1 MTFLDRLERHLGR
14 FAIPGLI
21 RYIVALNALVFLL
34 GVADKGYLS
43 MLTPDGAAIMRGE
56 VWRLVSW
63 IFLPNADSMLFVLV
77 YLMFTW
83 WVGESLEAAWGS
95 FRLNLYYFL
104 GVFGGAIAAVIF
116 GFSFGNFL
124 LSATLLFA
132 LASIAPNQEILLW
145 YILPIKLKWVALI
158 SVAVFG
164 YYFVFYGWAAKAIIF
179 LGVINYIVFFLPYFL
194 REAKH
199 KQTVQARR
207 AKFEAAKLPESFT
220 LHKCVVCGITEVTNP
235 HADFRV
241 ADDDR
246 EYCADHLPRETAGTI

>member
-63 IFLPNADSMLFVLV
+63 IFLPNTTSMFFVLF

-83 WVGESLEAAWGS
+83 WVGESLEETWGA

-104 GVFGGAIAAVIF
+104 GVFGGAVAAVVF
-116 GFSFGNFL
+116 GYSAGNGL
-124 LSATLLFA
+124 LVQSLLLA
-132 LASIAPNQEILLW
+132 LASIAPNREILFWFWPL
-145 YILPIKLKWVALI
+145 KLKWVAVIGLLYPGLLI
-158 SVAVFG
+158 LQGFWPIVL
-164 YYFVFYGWAAKAIIF
+164 
-179 LGVINYIVFFLPYFL
+179 LGLINYIVFFLPYFL

-246 EYCADHLPRETAGTI
+246 EYCSDHLPRETAGRV